1 MSKYKIKVV
10 SSENKK
16 LVTIFTTWERKCGIA
31 KYSQFLYKELENII
45 NEDKIPIKV
54 KIVEN
59 INPNS
64 VNPIYWT
71 KMALNLKKSDIIHI
85 QHEFGLFGCFW
96 RGKICGLASY
106 FFYLIISILKK
117 IKKYKIITT
126 MHEVYED
133 KKIRSLI
140 RKAYYRLRE
149 WPIIFFSDLI
159 IVHTNKARQELISRA
174 MKKKIV
180 TIPHGSYQTPIFL
193 DELECKKRLGV
204 EGKWVITIF
213 GFIHRKKGY
222 EKILKILPNLENTVL
237 LIAGS
242 PAPWD
247 AEYVNQLS
255 NIIKSMNLETKVI
268 LLTKFIEEENLP
280 VIFNASDI
288 ILLPYEEIT
297 QSGVLS
303 MALAYRK
310 PVIASKLSTFL
321 EVAQVYGCIELAES
335 EEEWLNKIREI
346 LHSKEKKEIMKKASQ
361 KYWEN
366 TNWKNIA
373 KLHLNLYLNLLKL
386 SKLTN
391 L

>member
-64 VNPIYWT
+64 VNPIYWI

-106 FFYLIISILKK
+106 FFYLIIFILKK
-117 IKKYKIITT
+117 LKKYKIITT

-133 KKIRSLI
+133 KKIHSLI

-193 DELECKKRLGV
+193 DELECKKKARSGRKV
-204 EGKWVITIF
+204 GNNNFWV
-213 GFIHRKKGY
+213 Y
-222 EKILKILPNLENTVL
+222 
-237 LIAGS
+237 
-242 PAPWD
+242 
-247 AEYVNQLS
+247 
-255 NIIKSMNLETKVI
+255 
-268 LLTKFIEEENLP
+268 
-280 VIFNASDI
+280 
-288 ILLPYEEIT
+288 
-297 QSGVLS
+297 
-303 MALAYRK
+303 
-310 PVIASKLSTFL
+310 
-321 EVAQVYGCIELAES
+321 
-335 EEEWLNKIREI
+335 
-346 LHSKEKKEIMKKASQ
+346 SQ
-361 KYWEN
+361 K
-366 TNWKNIA
+366 KR
-373 KLHLNLYLNLLKL
+373 L
-386 SKLTN
+386 
-391 L
+391 